1 MLKQKM
7 SPSCLL
13 YISMFRWTW
22 EKFLRNRKEHF
33 MQRHLCQL
41 SAFSLIQSWS
51 RQILIYIY
59 IYLCTHEIEIQS
71 SRNGWN
77 RHKEPVMLGDKQG
90 RERGENISLLKY
102 LYNDIKHIYGS
113 GLVTPLL
120 PWITGE
126 LSHDS
131 SSWHACSRSCCSW
144 GSWYTLF
151 IRSCWSLHLQ
161 RTRQWILLGRSGTVL
176 AGGPYVP
183 MSCKQQAL
191 GFSMAL
197 DPCWTA
203 RSSQAGNSWKGRK
216 KLLVSRHIVPLW
228 TWVHGGGHNT
238 IRSSTSVALRRTEE
252 VTIFLSWTSMRGQ
265 PIVGNKYGSWHQPEQ
280 HGCKLTS
287 GFTERIGGGGWLT
300 RRDFFDAFGH
310 LANPRVS
317 SIVWPLCKFTNF
329 TATQPETRPTL
340 LKLSISS
347 QFILVTT
354 LQGVGPQLWI
364 FLAKWVATS
373 ACWLWSSTWSLWK
386 SFLRVELPR
395 FTRQGPSS
403 VIR

>member
-252 VTIFLSWTSMRGQ
+252 VTIFLSWTSMHGQ

-287 GFTERIGGGGWLT
+287 GFTERIGGGLT
-300 RRDFFDAFGH
+300 HKTWFLRRFWTLGQSTGLFNCLTFVQIHQTSRPLSQKQGQLYWNWAYR
-310 LANPRVS
+310 ANS
-317 SIVWPLCKFTNF
+317 SWWPLSKVSVHNY
-329 TATQPETRPTL
+329 
-340 LKLSISS
+340 
-347 QFILVTT
+347 
-354 LQGVGPQLWI
+354 GI

>member
-1 MLKQKM
+1 MKSRYNHQEMDEIDTKSLW
-7 SPSCLL
+7 
-13 YISMFRWTW
+13 YWVI
-22 EKFLRNRKEHF
+22 NRAGNEG
-33 MQRHLCQL
+33 
-41 SAFSLIQSWS
+41 
-51 RQILIYIY
+51 
-59 IYLCTHEIEIQS
+59 
-71 SRNGWN
+71 N
-77 RHKEPVMLGDKQG
+77 
-90 RERGENISLLKY
+90 
-102 LYNDIKHIYGS
+102 S

-126 LSHDS
+126 LSRDS
-131 SSWHACSRSCCSW
+131 SSWRACSRSCCSW

-216 KLLVSRHIVPLW
+216 KLLVSRHVVPLW

-238 IRSSTSVALRRTEE
+238 IHSSTFVGLRRTEE

-287 GFTERIGGGGWLT
+287 GFTERIGAGGVDSQDVISSTFLDTWPIHGSLQLS
-300 RRDFFDAFGH
+300 DLF
-310 LANPRVS
+310 ANSP
-317 SIVWPLCKFTNF
+317 NF

-354 LQGVGPQLWI
+354 LQGVGPQLWDFFGKVGGYI
-364 FLAKWVATS
+364 GLLTLVFNMVFVKKFPESGVAQVYEARTFIGNKVS
-373 ACWLWSSTWSLWK
+373 NLLRGKGKEDKKRSEDTPAPLSLPPGM
-386 SFLRVELPR
+386 FMDTE
-395 FTRQGPSS
+395 
-403 VIR
+403 